1 MMITVPI
8 FFPIIKDLGLNPLWF
23 GILFLLNMEIAPET
37 PPFGLILFVMKGVLP
52 KDVSMGDIWRATFPF
67 TLLDIFA
74 LWLMIIFPAITL
86 WLPSLT
92 KG

>member
-1 MMITVPI
+1 
-8 FFPIIKDLGLNPLWF
+8 
-23 GILFLLNMEIAPET
+23 
-37 PPFGLILFVMKGVLP
+37 
-52 KDVSMGDIWRATFPF
+52 MGQIWRATFPF

-74 LWLMIIFPAITL
+74 LWLMIIFPAIAL